1 MNKVILIGRLTKDPE
16 LNYTNSGKAVCKFTL
31 AVNRPYSNQDGE
43 SQADFINIVVW
54 NKPAENSA
62 NYLAKGRQC
71 AVEGRLQIRSYEA
84 QDGTRKYATE
94 IVANSV
100 EFLGG
105 GNGETSTK
113 RANIADDFNSEI
125 GEEVYFSDQDLPF

>member
-1 MNKVILIGRLTKDPE
+1 MNKIILIGRLTKDPE

-31 AVNRPYSNQDGE
+31 AVNRPFSGQGGE

-62 NYLAKGRQC
+62 KYLAKGRQC

-84 QDGTRKYATE
+84 DDGTRKYVTE
-94 IVANSV
+94 VVANNV
-100 EFLGG
+100 QFLGS
-105 GNGETSTK
+105 GNSSEKSSTP
-113 RANIADDFNSEI
+113 SEI
-125 GEEVYFSDQDLPF
+125 GEEVYMPDEDLPF